1 MPYYIMILIVIAPV
15 FIRTLLQ
22 IVPLYMFEAS
32 LNTYLTSSE

>member
-1 MPYYIMILIVIAPV
+1 MILIVTAPV

-22 IVPLYMFEAS
+22 IVSLNMFEAS